1 MTIFFDDR
9 WIGPHGIGRFAKEVA
24 SRCGF
29 EPLGLRGQHLDVLD
43 PWRLRQALIRKRPRH
58 FFSPGFNAPLGTP
71 CSFSLTI
78 HDLIHLETPE
88 ERSKAKRLYYR
99 WVVQP
104 ALQHADVVFTVS
116 QYSRL
121 KIAEWSRVQLEKIVV
136 AGNGVSDA
144 FTPEGAAWKWPKPY
158 LLYVGNQKPHK
169 NVEGLIR
176 GYAASQLA
184 ADVDLLVT
192 GSLTES
198 VEATIAQCGVIGKV
212 KALGLIREA
221 DLPGLYRGAFAL
233 VMPSRYEGFGLPVV
247 EAMASGLPVLSSDC
261 TSLPEVGGD
270 AVAYFSPDDTDSLV
284 HGLDSL
290 QDDALRLW
298 LRQAGLERAKRFRW
312 EEVAARVSGAI
323 AERLGYPTGPD
334 RA

>member
-1 MTIFFDDR
+1 MTILFDDR

-29 EPLGLRGQHLDVLD
+29 EPLGLSGQPLGVLD
-43 PWRLRQALIRKRPRH
+43 SWRLRKALIRKRPRH
-58 FFSPGFNAPLGTP
+58 FFSPGFNAPLGAP

-78 HDLIHLETPE
+78 HDLIHLEVPE

-116 QYSRL
+116 HYSRR
-121 KIAEWSRVQLEKIVV
+121 KIAEWSGVPLEKIVV

-144 FTPEGAAWKWPKPY
+144 FTPNGEAWKWPKPY

-169 NVEGLIR
+169 NVQGLIR

-184 ADVDLLVT
+184 DDVDLLVT
-192 GSLTES
+192 GYLTES
-198 VEATIAQCGVIGKV
+198 VAATATRCGVMDKV
-212 KALGLIREA
+212 KALGLVQEA
-221 DLPGLYRGAFAL
+221 DLPGLYRGAFGL

-247 EAMASGLPVLSSDC
+247 EAMASGLPVLSSDR

-270 AVAYFSPDDTDSLV
+270 AVAYFSPDDMDSLV

-290 QDDALRLW
+290 QDGALRSR
-298 LRQAGLERAKRFRW
+298 LRRAGLERAKRFRW
-312 EEVAARVSGAI
+312 EDVAARVSRAI
-323 AERLGYPTGPD
+323 AERLVYPIGPD